1 MDLYGTSAGAI
12 SQGNTRRRGQEQ
24 AQANE
29 SSRLSEL
36 GKSWSNAQKSFEE
49 QRDSNVAQVE
59 QSGELRE
66 IKDQVSNGFAVS
78 SMPSKIA
85 SYQKWASGGVDALG
99 SKLTSPVRA
108 GEQAIK
114 EAGSRG
120 ASSLASR
127 GAGESTIRVANPLA
141 EGRPSISNT
150 EHIAEMVGK
159 DGKAGAGSS
168 LMEGARSAMGMS
180 EKTAERLSKGA
191 GMLGGAV
198 VAGNDIATDLAGG
211 FGKMNTLEKVSNVS
225 GIIGGVADVGGAFFP
240 PLELLGGVAGL
251 VSGVAGAIGDFEDT
265 LSQKDDAESKT
276 LDRSKEGGEEALIQ
290 SEASKVGLAG
300 GGGSVALGRTS

>member
-12 SQGNTRRRGQEQ
+12 SQGNTRRRGHEQ

-29 SSRLSEL
+29 SARLSEL

-78 SMPSKIA
+78 SMPSKIK

-99 SKLTSPVRA
+99 GKLTSPVRA

-120 ASSLASR
+120 ASVASR
-127 GAGESTIRVANPLA
+127 GAGESTTRIANPLA

-159 DGKAGAGSS
+159 DGKAGAGST

-211 FGKMNTLEKVSNVS
+211 FGDMNTLEKVSNVS
-225 GIIGGVADVGGAFFP
+225 GIIGGVADIGGAFFP

-276 LDRSKEGGEEALIQ
+276 LDRSKEAGEEAEIQ

-300 GGGSVALGRTS
+300 GGGAVALGRTS

>member
-78 SMPSKIA
+78 SMPSKIK

-99 SKLTSPVRA
+99 GKLTSPVRA

-120 ASSLASR
+120 ASVASR
-127 GAGESTIRVANPLA
+127 GAGESTTRIANPLA

-159 DGKAGAGSS
+159 DGKAGAGST

-211 FGKMNTLEKVSNVS
+211 FGDMNTLEKVSNVS
-225 GIIGGVADVGGAFFP
+225 GIIGGVADIGGAFFP

-276 LDRSKEGGEEALIQ
+276 LDRSKEAGEEAEIQ

-300 GGGSVALGRTS
+300 GGGAVALGRTS